1 MSLLAQIPLAPPLD
15 VRLVAL
21 AVVEVVLLVVAAL
34 LWVKY
39 TQLKKVPVD
48 EWWERRK
55 KAGISP
61 RVERM
66 MRESHDQWLAEQRRT
81 TEDAELADGDSRPGG
96 EVADR

>member
-1 MSLLAQIPLAPPLD
+1 VSLLAQIPLAPPLD

>member
-1 MSLLAQIPLAPPLD
+1 VSLLAQIPLAPPLD

-55 KAGISP
+55 RAGISP

-66 MRESHDQWLAEQRRT
+66 MRESHDQWLAERRRT
-81 TEDAELADGDSRPGG
+81 TEGAEFTDGDSRPGG